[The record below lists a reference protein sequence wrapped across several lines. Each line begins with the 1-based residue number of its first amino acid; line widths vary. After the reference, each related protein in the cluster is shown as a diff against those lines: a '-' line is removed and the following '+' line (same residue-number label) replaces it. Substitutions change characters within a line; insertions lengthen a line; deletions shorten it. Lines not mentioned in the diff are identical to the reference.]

1 MPSPLVLRPATASDW
16 PSIWQIISEVAAAAE
31 TFAMAARPDE
41 EDTRHAWMTA
51 PPGRVV
57 VAERS
62 GDVLGTANMYAN
74 RPHQG
79 DHVASG
85 SLMVAAT
92 ARGSGLG
99 RALVRDMIAWAAGE
113 GFAAIQFNAVV
124 ETNRAAVALYR
135 AEGFRVLGTAPGA
148 FRHPRHGPIGL
159 HLMWRDLP

>member
-1 MPSPLVLRPATASDW
+1 MPSPLVVRPAAASDW
-16 PSIWQIISEVAAAAE
+16 SAIWGIIREVAAAAE

-41 EDTRHAWMTA
+41 EETRRSWMTA

-62 GDVLGTANMYAN
+62 GEVLGTANMYAN

-85 SLMVAAT
+85 SLMVAAR

-99 RALVRDMIAWAAGE
+99 RALVRDLIAWAAGE
-113 GFAAIQFNAVV
+113 GSAAIQFNAVV
-124 ETNRAAVALYR
+124 ETNHTAVALYR
-135 AEGFRVLGTAPGA
+135 SEGFRVLGTAPGA
-148 FRHPRHGPIGL
+148 FRHPRDGRVGL
-159 HLMWRDLP
+159 HIMWRDLP